1 MPANRGRHRRI
12 KSVRGPPQ
20 QGKQRK
26 GDPDE
31 PGQIGQD
38 RIFTKRDQIIQWGV
52 DPDHRGQVQFLPAE
66 HRQIKH
72 QITRHEPDRMTGTPS
87 KHGITPFLQSSTS
100 VSYAPVPEI
109 ARLNLYKFH
118 NKNKASLGRMSAELE
133 NSLLYHTNDLDKN
146 LQKPRRKFSF
156 RGVFHI
162 EKREWCKNYSTR
174 TARTTHRVLYPAPP
188 AAGKNRLTQAVL
200 SVIM

>member
-1 MPANRGRHRRI
+1 M
-12 KSVRGPPQ
+12 
-20 QGKQRK
+20 
-26 GDPDE
+26 
-31 PGQIGQD
+31 
-38 RIFTKRDQIIQWGV
+38 
-52 DPDHRGQVQFLPAE
+52 
-66 HRQIKH
+66 
-72 QITRHEPDRMTGTPS
+72 
-87 KHGITPFLQSSTS
+87 
-100 VSYAPVPEI
+100 PEI

-156 RGVFHI
+156 REVFHI

-174 TARTTHRVLYPAPP
+174 TARTTHRVLYPVPP